1 MKITKGFAT
10 TFGLQTCV
18 CETDYKARALA
29 TVVKFNENIFRVSE
43 CSFDLMTYEERMNVC
58 VVQ

>member
-1 MKITKGFAT
+1 VKLI
-10 TFGLQTCV
+10 GLQACV
-18 CETDYKARALA
+18 CETDCKARSLA
-29 TVVKFNENIFRVSE
+29 IVVNFNENIFRVSE

>member
-1 MKITKGFAT
+1 MKLITKQG
-10 TFGLQTCV
+10 
-18 CETDYKARALA
+18 ALA

-43 CSFDLMTYEERMNVC
+43 CYFDLMTYEERMNEC